1 MKVIMLVDVKGKGKR
16 GEVKDFPN
24 GYANFLIKNKQAMD
38 ATPANMNK
46 LKQQQA
52 EEAKQAELR
61 LEEAKALKIEIEQ
74 KTVTVKV
81 KSGDNGRVF
90 GSVST
95 KQIAEE
101 FEKQFKI
108 KLDKRKMELEEPI
121 RGLGMARVP
130 IHLHPEV
137 VATINVQIKEK

>member
-1 MKVIMLVDVKGKGKR
+1 MKVIMLEDVKGKGKK

-24 GYANFLIKNKQAMD
+24 GFANFLIKQNKAMD

-46 LKQQQA
+46 LKLQQA
-52 EEAKQAELR
+52 EEEKQAELR
-61 LEEAKALKIEIEQ
+61 LEEAKKLKVELEQ
-74 KTVTVKV
+74 KTVIVKV
-81 KSGDNGRVF
+81 SGFF

-95 KQIAEE
+95 KAIAEE
-101 FEKQFKI
+101 FQKQFGI

-137 VATINVQIKEK
+137 VATISVQIKEK

>member
-1 MKVIMLVDVKGKGKR
+1 MKVIMLEDVKGKGKK

-24 GYANFLIKNKQAMD
+24 GFANFLIKQNKAMD

-46 LKQQQA
+46 LIIQ
-52 EEAKQAELR
+52 QAELR
-61 LEEAKALKIEIEQ
+61 LEEAKKLKVELEQ
-74 KTVTVKV
+74 KTVVVKV
-81 KSGDNGRVF
+81 KAGDHGRVF

-95 KQIAEE
+95 KAIAEE
-101 FEKQFKI
+101 FQKQFGI

-137 VATINVQIKEK
+137 IATISVQIKEK

>member
-1 MKVIMLVDVKGKGKR
+1 MQSY
-16 GEVKDFPN
+16 FF
-24 GYANFLIKNKQAMD
+24 FLIKQKKAVD

-46 LKQQQA
+46 LKAQQA
-52 EEAKQAELR
+52 EEEKQAELR
-61 LEEAKALKIEIEQ
+61 LEEAKKLKVDLEQ
-74 KTVTVKV
+74 KTVVVKV

-95 KQIAEE
+95 KAIVEE
-101 FEKQFKI
+101 FEKQFGI
-108 KLDKRKMELEEPI
+108 KLDKRKMDLEEPI

-137 VATINVQIKEK
+137 VATISVQIKEK